1 MTGYIQCSY
10 NFLHSTCM
18 DVNIC
23 PYVGVVLIALINVDP
38 LVFQF
43 DSVSFQKR
51 LYFHVTQVQ
60 QCNHEMTSPVP
71 YLNRLANRI

>member
-1 MTGYIQCSY
+1 
-10 NFLHSTCM
+10 M

-38 LVFQF
+38 LFFQF
-43 DSVSFQKR
+43 DSMSSFKKR

-60 QCNHEMTSPVP
+60 QYNHEMTSPVP
-71 YLNRLANRI
+71 QLNRLANRIYSYL